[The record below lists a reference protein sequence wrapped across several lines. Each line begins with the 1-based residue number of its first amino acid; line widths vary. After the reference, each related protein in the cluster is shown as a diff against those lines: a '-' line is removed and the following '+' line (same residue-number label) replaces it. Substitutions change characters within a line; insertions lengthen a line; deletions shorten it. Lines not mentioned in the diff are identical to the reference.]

1 MNQVDSHLNR
11 QLPMY
16 PEYEGNPMYE
26 LILEFLTEL
35 SQVENEHLQNMTR
48 LRMIESNYEQQIELT
63 RSFYSDL
70 SAFLEQMRDD
80 HINDLIEES
89 RKHSQI
95 ADI

>member
-1 MNQVDSHLNR
+1 
-11 QLPMY
+11 MY